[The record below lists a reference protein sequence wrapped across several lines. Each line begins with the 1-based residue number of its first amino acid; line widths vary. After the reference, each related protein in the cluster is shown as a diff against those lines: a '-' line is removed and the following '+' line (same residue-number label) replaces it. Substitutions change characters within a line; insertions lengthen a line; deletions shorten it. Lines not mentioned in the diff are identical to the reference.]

1 RLLQGDRRQA
11 AVPDVAAAPPLR
23 ADRLERAEGD
33 HAIRDRRH
41 HLRAVFVGHSQV
53 AMTFDVSGKR
63 VTVVGAARSGI
74 AAAELLA
81 RRGAHVTLSERRA
94 DGPEAAPLV
103 ALGVTLEL
111 GWHRRATFEEAD
123 LVVLSPGVP
132 PVQPMIQAARAR
144 GVPVIAEIELA
155 SRWLQGRVIAI
166 TGTKGKSTTTALT
179 GRILETAGFK
189 VTVGGN
195 IGLPLSAQV
204 SDSTPETLHVVETS
218 SFQLE
223 QIDTFHPWIAVMLN
237 FSPDHLD
244 RHPSVEVYR
253 AAKARIFENQDA
265 GDWAVV
271 NADDPLVLEMA
282 RRGRAAVRSFSRR
295 ADLSDGTL
303 VDDGWIVDRRPS
315 ARTRLVPIDAI
326 HLLGPHLVDDVMAAA
341 TVGAIAGASPSA
353 MTEAVGSFRGL
364 EHAMELVATIDG
376 VRFVNDSKA
385 TNVDAALRSIES
397 FDCDLVLIMGGRFKG
412 GDLTLLRDPLRARAK
427 AVVTIGE
434 AAPLIRAALAGAVA
448 VHDAHGLRDAVERA
462 AALARPS
469 GVVLLAPACA
479 SFDMFADYA
488 DRGRQFKA
496 EVGKLE

>member
-1 RLLQGDRRQA
+1 
-11 AVPDVAAAPPLR
+11 
-23 ADRLERAEGD
+23 
-33 HAIRDRRH
+33 
-41 HLRAVFVGHSQV
+41 
-53 AMTFDVSGKR
+53 MTFDVRNKR
-63 VTVVGAARSGI
+63 VTVAGAARSGI

-81 RRGAHVTLSERRA
+81 RRGARVTLSEQRA
-94 DGPEAAPLV
+94 EAPAADPLRP
-103 ALGVTLEL
+103 LGVRLEL
-111 GWHRRATFEEAD
+111 GGHRMETFTAAD
-123 LVVLSPGVP
+123 LIVVSPGVP
-132 PVQPMIQAARAR
+132 TDQPPIEAARAR

-204 SDSTPETLHVVETS
+204 IESTPETLHVVETS

-223 QIDTFHPWIAVMLN
+223 QIETFHPWIAVMLN

-244 RHPSVEVYR
+244 RHPTVDAYR

-265 GDWAVV
+265 SDWAVV

-282 RRGRAAVRSFSRR
+282 RRGRAAIRSFSRR
-295 ADLSDGTL
+295 SSLTDGTV
-303 VDDGWIVDRRPS
+303 VDEGWIVERRPD
-315 ARTRLVPIDAI
+315 AQVRLVPIDAI

-341 TVGAIAGASPSA
+341 TVGVIAGASPSA
-353 MTEAVGSFRGL
+353 MQEAVGSFRGL
-364 EHAMELVATIDG
+364 EHAMELVTTIGG

-397 FDCDLVLIMGGRFKG
+397 FDRDLVLIMGGRFKG
-412 GDLTLLRDPLRARAK
+412 GDLGLLRAPLRARAK

-434 AAPLIRAALAGAVA
+434 SADLFRDALTGAIA
-448 VHDAHGLRDAVERA
+448 VHAASDLRDAVERA
-462 AALARPS
+462 YALAQPS

-479 SFDMFADYA
+479 SFDMFKDYA
-488 DRGRQFKA
+488 ERGRTFKEEA
-496 EVGKLE
+496 INLQVTRNK